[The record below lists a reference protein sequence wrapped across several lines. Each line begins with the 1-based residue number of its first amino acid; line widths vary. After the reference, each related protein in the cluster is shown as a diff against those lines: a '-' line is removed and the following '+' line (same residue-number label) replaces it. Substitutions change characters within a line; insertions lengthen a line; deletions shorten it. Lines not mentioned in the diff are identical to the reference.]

1 MLLKNFVLG
10 GTRMVKYVPLI
21 LSFMLLFG
29 CSANQDKK
37 EEITRAK
44 AANQS
49 EIRENEAN
57 KTEYSKTEYSGNPQ
71 VTDDSSLQKAGDSFW
86 DEKGK
91 LILEDIKE
99 VNKTYKIGPIE
110 LTILDVKVLHYLPA
124 YNLIDFFHGFT
135 HEAEEFDFIRVQM
148 KIKNTTN
155 EEVYFAPIALLET
168 SSGEKMTWEN
178 DFYLEELN
186 GMYSGSEEKIGNM
199 GFPLN
204 NHVHGQEDKAK
215 SNHLEWIKLMTSEV
229 LNKEHKE
236 IAGKKIIEIKF

>member
-1 MLLKNFVLG
+1 
-10 GTRMVKYVPLI
+10 
-21 LSFMLLFG
+21 MLLFG
-29 CSANQDKK
+29 CSANQDKQ
-37 EEITRAK
+37 EEITQVK
-44 AANQS
+44 ASNKS

-57 KTEYSKTEYSGNPQ
+57 KTGEYSGNPQ

-110 LTILDVKVLHYLPA
+110 LTVLDIKVLHYLPA

-135 HEAEEFDFIRVQM
+135 HEAEEFDFVRVQM

-155 EEVYFAPIALLET
+155 KEVYFAPIALFET

-186 GMYSGSEEKIGNM
+186 GMYSGNEEKIGNM
-199 GFPLN
+199 GFVIDQHKHN
-204 NHVHGQEDKAK
+204 TKDT
-215 SNHLEWIKLMTSEV
+215 HLTWIKLITSEV
-229 LNKEHKE
+229 LNKEKKE
-236 IAGKKIIEIKF
+236 ISDKATIEIKFEQ